1 MLELTD
7 VTTHYVIKHC
17 QTCWLSLGKVLV
29 RIIEQ
34 YQDLKEYIRKTLPML
49 PGFKG
54 KNVANQTERYQIIM
68 NVLTSKAAL
77 PYMSFIVQC

>member
-7 VTTHYVIKHC
+7 VTTHYGIKHC
-17 QTCWLSLGKVLV
+17 QTCWISLGKVLV

-54 KNVANQTERYQIIM
+54 KNVVNQTERYQIIM